1 MWEELVR
8 ARGGAAVGSLPEI
21 ADADLAAAS
30 LVGVTIHEEEI
41 LPAAARL
48 EPAQAVAFLALA
60 ADRPDPSA
68 ANRALAALRGTD
80 AAIYLLK
87 RGRVGGPDPER
98 SLAVTEGHAAAI
110 LDAIAAEAIEWE
122 VDPDFRYRIAAAVP
136 GIDGRDRFVCVPR
149 FLYARTDRVYE
160 HAALVPELKR
170 RRVERLEAVG
180 GLDPGILEAVR

>member
-1 MWEELVR
+1 MR

-87 RGRVGGPDPER
+87 RGRVGGADPER
-98 SLAVTEGHAAAI
+98 SLVVTEEHADAILAAIGAAAI
-110 LDAIAAEAIEWE
+110 DWE
-122 VDPDFRYRIAAAVP
+122 VDPDFRYGVAAEVP
-136 GIDGRDRFVCVPR
+136 GIEGRERFVLIPR

-160 HAALVPELKR
+160 YAALVPRIKR
-170 RRVERLEAVG
+170 SRADRLGALG
-180 GLDPGILEAVR
+180 GLDPEILNAVR